1 MNARSFP
8 RGTAAAVLLAMFAM
22 PLAAQITPL
31 GGCYTIDAS
40 VPTDFPVGVNF
51 NNWAAAKAALDTNG
65 VAVATTFL
73 LVENLTGPA
82 GSSDFNVTTTWRPLV
97 NAAGSWG
104 GAACFVLE
112 EWTGVS
118 AFNTVTI
125 KTIPGAPRV
134 VLDGTAGGTL
144 VTPIGIGVF
153 YQGADFV
160 IIEDL
165 ELKNFGF
172 DAFSIYGEVGM
183 QTAPKSGIS
192 TSNQIRR
199 CYVHDNKGC
208 GVMIY
213 GNSQRPALTLIEN
226 NVFSNNMLGCTDFF
240 NGFGRFAHISGR
252 RNDTTTIRHNTLY
265 QNQQMLSFT
274 AANVASTVIPCMI
287 GNNSNTGTA
296 FSVVSGNLMMITDQL
311 AAAGGAPAITVP
323 SAFYN
328 WGAPALN
335 NNPLSSNRNL
345 FFDNS
350 NSGLGSGL
358 FAKRQGANS
367 LSLAAYQTVSG
378 QEANSVTGDPLFVLA
393 TAGDFNIPPASPA
406 VDAGLASGVTS
417 DFNGGARTG
426 LAADCGAIEAPPVGL
441 TAAFRA
447 DLGTGLCG
455 PIEVLVGPAAL
466 TVNFQSLSTNGGGG
480 PITSFAWDFDADN
493 VIDSTSPVAAFTYLV
508 PGTYSVTLTIGD
520 GVTTASQTAVDY
532 VVVEPYPLL
541 LAQPGGAFILTGVP
555 AVGAPGAA
563 SAITLMSVTTNLAVG
578 EGAFAGISF
587 DFLTLTSLQWPLGLG
602 DPIRTVVNGT
612 PGFFPEAP
620 FVLPAPGL
628 QLVGFPAGLLVDFV
642 QVYLTPFNEFVL
654 VTNVVRATA

>member
-31 GGCYTIDAS
+31 GGCYLIDKS
-40 VPTDFPVGVNF
+40 SPTDFPLGVNF
-51 NNWAAAKAALDTNG
+51 NNWADAKAALDANG
-65 VAVATTFL
+65 LAVATTFL
-73 LVENLTGPA
+73 LVENATGPN
-82 GSSDFNVTTTWRPLV
+82 GSSDFNVTTTWRPLT

-104 GAACFVLE
+104 GAACFVLD
-112 EWTGVS
+112 EWTGIS
-118 AFNTVTI
+118 ALNSVTI

-144 VTPIGIGVF
+144 TPPIGVGVF
-153 YQGADFV
+153 YQGADYV
-160 IIEDL
+160 IFEDV

-183 QTAPKSGIS
+183 QALPKSGVS
-192 TSNQIRR
+192 TGNQIRR
-199 CYVHDNKGC
+199 CYVHNNNGA
-208 GVMIY
+208 GVMLY
-213 GNSQRPALTLIEN
+213 GNSQRPSLNLIEN
-226 NVFSNNMLGCTDFF
+226 NVFANNMLGSTDFF
-240 NGFGRFAHISGR
+240 NGFGRFGHISGR

-265 QNQQMLSFT
+265 QDLQMTSFT
-274 AANVASTVIPCMI
+274 AVNVASTLIPCMI

-296 FSVVSGNLMMITDQL
+296 YSVVSGNLLMITDQL

-323 SAFYN
+323 SGFYR

-350 NSGLGSGL
+350 NSGIGSGG
-358 FAKRQGANS
+358 FANRQGVNV
-367 LSLAAYQTVSG
+367 LSLAAYQTLTG
-378 QEANSVTGDPLFVLA
+378 QEANSVTGNPLFTLA

-406 VDAGLASGVTS
+406 VDAGLAAGVTS

-426 LAADCGAIEAPPVGL
+426 AAADCGAIEAPPVGL
-441 TAAFRA
+441 TSAFRA
-447 DLGTGLCG
+447 DLGSGLCG

-480 PITSFAWDFDADN
+480 PITTFAWDFDEDN
-493 VIDSTSPVAAFTYLV
+493 VTDSTLPVATFTYLV

-520 GVTTASQTAVDY
+520 GVSTAAHTSVDY
-532 VVVEPYPLL
+532 VVVEPYPLQL
-541 LAQPGGAFILTGVP
+541 SQPGGAFILTGVP

-563 SAITLMSVTTNLAVG
+563 SAITLMSITTNLAVG

-587 DFLTLTSLQWPLGLG
+587 DFLTQTALQWPLGLG
-602 DPIRTVVNGT
+602 DPVRTVVNGT
-612 PGFFPEAP
+612 PGFFPEVP

-628 QLVGFPAGLLVDFV
+628 QLVGFPAGLQVDFV
-642 QVYLTPFNEFVL
+642 QVYLTATNDFVL